1 MVFLSLIFR
10 RRKQPP
16 PVSDWRVHIEILMSC
31 YVLSRFL
38 ETWEKDKICKKSQKI
53 VWSTIWPRRG
63 FQDSLWIASGLHFG
77 LDLQHPEPHLE
88 PILETIWESCS
99 TAFRHC
105 CDRRTAQE
113 EDHATSLSF
122 LPNHG
127 FNISFVTFCTLQRI
141 ARFFVHKGQ
150 PNWKAIIVPR
160 QPFNLNPCTVKQ
172 AQKKKQTLAWHK
184 MFN

>member
-1 MVFLSLIFR
+1 MEHNLAAQRLPRLSLDSFR
-10 RRKQPP
+10 PP
-16 PVSDWRVHIEILMSC
+16 
-31 YVLSRFL
+31 F
-38 ETWEKDKICKKSQKI
+38 
-53 VWSTIWPRRG
+53 
-63 FQDSLWIASGLHFG
+63 SLA
-77 LDLQHPEPHLE
+77 LQHPKPHLE

-127 FNISFVTFCTLQRI
+127 FNFSFVTFCTLQRI
-141 ARFFVHKGQ
+141 ARFVVHKGQ

-172 AQKKKQTLAWHK
+172 AQKKSKHLPDIKCSIRTPLQPCIAMASCQKKHQLLHPLLTLKWIPLRYKRWKTADSA
-184 MFN
+184 